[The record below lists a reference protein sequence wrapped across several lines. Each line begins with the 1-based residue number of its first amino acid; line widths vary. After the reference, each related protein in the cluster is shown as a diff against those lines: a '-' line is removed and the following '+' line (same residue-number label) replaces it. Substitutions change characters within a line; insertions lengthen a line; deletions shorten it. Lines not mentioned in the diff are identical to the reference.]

1 MLSISHICSMLITS
15 GYEHWAKIHNLK
27 QAARTLNF
35 LTENRIDSYAEL
47 SAKIA
52 EVNAAN
58 EQAAGALKG
67 VERRLADMAVLIKN
81 VSTYQKTKP
90 VYDAYRRAKDK
101 AAYRAANESSMPGD
115 FQNPRFCAAL
125 DRILAACHAAKKP
138 CLVFAGDGAGA
149 AARFAQGYD
158 GVAMGLDA
166 TLLIGGVQAQIQAAQ
181 KQFLLS

>member
-1 MLSISHICSMLITS
+1 MLITS

-81 VSTYQKTKP
+81 VTTYQKTKP